1 MTEQTIIRILKTF
14 IILGICLIILG
25 HSLLAGNYLSDSMGI
40 HGIMI
45 SAACIA
51 VGVLFSLPTKIYLT
65 ILLMKM
71 ESDLTAQN
79 KANSHLALWA
89 AAQVAYYV
97 AP

>member
-1 MTEQTIIRILKTF
+1 MLVLKMTEKNIIRTLKVF

-25 HSLLAGNYLSDSMGI
+25 HSLLASNYLDESLGV

-65 ILLMKM
+65 ILLMKL
-71 ESDLTAQN
+71 ESELTTKN
-79 KANSHLALWA
+79 TH
-89 AAQVAYYV
+89 V
-97 AP
+97 

>member
-14 IILGICLIILG
+14 IILGLCLIILG
-25 HSLLAGNYLSDSMGI
+25 HSLLAGNYLGDSMGV

-71 ESDLTAQN
+71 ESDLTAQD
-79 KANSHLALWA
+79 KQS
-89 AAQVAYYV
+89 
-97 AP
+97 

>member
-14 IILGICLIILG
+14 IILGICLIVLG
-25 HSLLAGNYLSDSMGI
+25 HSLLAGNYLGDSMGV

-51 VGVLFSLPTKIYLT
+51 VGVLLSLPTKIYLT
-65 ILLMKM
+65 ILLMKI

-79 KANSHLALWA
+79 KQS
-89 AAQVAYYV
+89 
-97 AP
+97 